1 VCGQAARRQAVGGPL
16 GVQPFVE
23 AGDFGSLGLFEAG
36 ASETAGV
43 VLGGFPRAV
52 AAGGGVGK
60 AGVAHGMILPFRLR
74 SSADVRCFP
83 GPRERWGWK
92 GRSGFP
98 GTRNATKLTA
108 LAISSVVLGGSRFRG
123 REGAK
128 LLGPLG
134 AASAAICC
142 ASDASADAA
151 RRRLAARLPLASVG
165 L

>member
-1 VCGQAARRQAVGGPL
+1 MTTFDWKMNEFREPRLSRNLCL
-16 GVQPFVE
+16 VE
-23 AGDFGSLGLFEAG
+23 LLREIGNRHG
-36 ASETAGV
+36 
-43 VLGGFPRAV
+43 LGGFPRAV

-92 GRSGFP
+92 GRSVFA

-108 LAISSVVLGGSRFRG
+108 SAISSVVLGGSRFRE